1 MSQQHTRHTD
11 LTGFRP
17 FKWKL
22 EDKMTN
28 IIKELMNNFYIF
40 IKNVFITLMTVF
52 PLLGE
57 NVPLLYRKGFF

>member
-1 MSQQHTRHTD
+1 
-11 LTGFRP
+11 
-17 FKWKL
+17 
-22 EDKMTN
+22 MTN
-28 IIKELMNNFYIF
+28 IIKELMNIFCIF